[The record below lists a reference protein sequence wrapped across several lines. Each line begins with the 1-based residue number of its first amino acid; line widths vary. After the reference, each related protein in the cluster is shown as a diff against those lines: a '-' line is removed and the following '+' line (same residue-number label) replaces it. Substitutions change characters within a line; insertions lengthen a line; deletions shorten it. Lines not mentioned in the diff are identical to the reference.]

1 MDYKE
6 QIRHAKNAAVKW
18 REKHQ
23 IVGVGEL
30 RVDCI
35 VDDLTMSITDLLSRA
50 EAAEVRCAE
59 FKRSAERWERTSKN
73 WEHNW
78 SKELEIRKE
87 AEDRAQKAE
96 AENAVLR
103 RMQPV
108 KIDGDTLELAAE
120 VSELKN
126 KLAKVEKA
134 RNTAIS
140 DLERIKSCAVCRHCD
155 SLKNPIPIVCKKC
168 HNGDKWEWRGQ
179 KEE

>member
-1 MDYKE
+1 MEYKE
-6 QIRHAKNAAVKW
+6 LITRLCFVSKYEKRREYNEINVGNVMEQAA
-18 REKHQ
+18 
-23 IVGVGEL
+23 
-30 RVDCI
+30 
-35 VDDLTMSITDLLSRA
+35 TAITDLL
-50 EAAEVRCAE
+50 
-59 FKRSAERWERTSKN
+59 
-73 WEHNW
+73 
-78 SKELEIRKE
+78 
-87 AEDRAQKAE
+87 

-126 KLAKVEKA
+126 KLAEVEKA
-134 RNTAIS
+134 LNTAIS

>member
-6 QIRHAKNAAVKW
+6 LINALNRYSA
-18 REKHQ
+18 ENQNHG
-23 IVGVGEL
+23 GVTAQAA
-30 RVDCI
+30 DA
-35 VDDLTMSITDLLSRA
+35 ITDLLARV
-50 EAAEVRCAE
+50 EA
-59 FKRSAERWERTSKN
+59 
-73 WEHNW
+73 
-78 SKELEIRKE
+78 
-87 AEDRAQKAE
+87 AE

-126 KLAKVEKA
+126 KLAEVEKA

-155 SLKNPIPIVCKKC
+155 SLKNPIPIVCQKC